1 MVRIYCHVK
10 PISLSNIFTY
20 WDTFSIY
27 HTCPKIWKSP
37 FCYLL
42 MCLKFCCMYTS
53 SSVDPDQMLH
63 SAHSDLGL
71 LPCRQ
76 RPICPSTYGY
86 YSVWFIV
93 LVIDQLDMALMN
105 WFFIVIW
112 FVLSLQSY
120 EEDVTGSYGTSF
132 PRGFGY
138 GPDDPDG
145 DIAAVGPAD
154 KPRIL
159 LMGLRRLDQ
168 SAESQYYHSFPK
180 YLGP

>member
-112 FVLSLQSY
+112 FCSFFTVVWRRRNWLLWYVISERIWLWTGWPWWWYCSCRTCWQTQDFTHGAKKVGSVCWISVL
-120 EEDVTGSYGTSF
+120 
-132 PRGFGY
+132 P
-138 GPDDPDG
+138 
-145 DIAAVGPAD
+145 
-154 KPRIL
+154 
-159 LMGLRRLDQ
+159 
-168 SAESQYYHSFPK
+168 
-180 YLGP
+180 